1 MKTIRALNFLI
12 MLAFGLAGNIVSAQK
27 YLQLERSG
35 SLKVER
41 FARED
46 KLRFK
51 LHDDPVGWYE
61 RVIEDLN
68 PTAQMVQLGTG
79 WHEVQGISA
88 VWLYRKRVWPNIVGI
103 ALQAGGASM
112 ILGDLYNTIRGD
124 AYRTEGGWEFGLA
137 NLAVGT
143 GLRLALSPIRRKMG
157 DKNRLRVIDLT
168 F

>member
-1 MKTIRALNFLI
+1 MKPMIPLIFLTI
-12 MLAFGLAGNIVSAQK
+12 LAFAFAGSGLTAQK

-41 FARED
+41 FTRED

-51 LHDDPVGWYE
+51 LYDDNVGWYE

-68 PTAQMVQLGTG
+68 PSAQMVQLGTG
-79 WHEVQGISA
+79 WHEVQEISEL
-88 VWLYRKRVWPNIVGI
+88 WLYRKRVWPNIIGI

-112 ILGDLYNTIRGD
+112 VLGDLYNTIRGD
-124 AYRTEGGWEFGLA
+124 AYRTQGGWEFGLV

-143 GLRLALSPIRRKMG
+143 GLRMALSPIRRKMG